1 MVRTRRVVVRFLH
14 RTEYP
19 SSTSS
24 LICLIGMIFDATVG
38 CFEKRD
44 VTLSRSTA
52 NRQTSVIKMTEMR
65 TTRLVFLLD
74 WQSDASFGCALHSNN
89 LARHGNFLFY
99 ILSMKWLNMY
109 VFFLKNIQYT
119 ELLYKHLYG
128 IQRMLPYTFHYT
140 PA

>member
-1 MVRTRRVVVRFLH
+1 MPDTVAPAMKRRTVVSRNSKPAKFCGPLSLVLFVLEHENVRTVRTRRVVVRFLH

-74 WQSDASFGCALHSNN
+74 
-89 LARHGNFLFY
+89 
-99 ILSMKWLNMY
+99 
-109 VFFLKNIQYT
+109 
-119 ELLYKHLYG
+119 
-128 IQRMLPYTFHYT
+128 
-140 PA
+140 